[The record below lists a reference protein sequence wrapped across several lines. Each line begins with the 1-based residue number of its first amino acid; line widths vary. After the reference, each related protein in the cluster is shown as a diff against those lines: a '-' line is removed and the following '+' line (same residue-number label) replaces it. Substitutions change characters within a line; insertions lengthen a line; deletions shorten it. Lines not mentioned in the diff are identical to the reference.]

1 MGAEEVKASPPRLSE
16 EEEED
21 ICNNVVV
28 RIDGRLTKLSTT
40 ITTTRQ
46 RIVEKRKERDMQKR
60 DKNRI
65 PKVERDL
72 EENME
77 WMEDDDKKNTA
88 NNTLLSSGRRS
99 RLRERQRQ
107 PRFQIRISAPRTA
120 WLSQSSS
127 TSSHKNKRHTN
138 PNCITNFDFIPK
150 R

>member
-65 PKVERDL
+65 PKVERL
-72 EENME
+72 
-77 WMEDDDKKNTA
+77 
-88 NNTLLSSGRRS
+88 RR
-99 RLRERQRQ
+99 EYGM
-107 PRFQIRISAPRTA
+107 
-120 WLSQSSS
+120 
-127 TSSHKNKRHTN
+127 
-138 PNCITNFDFIPK
+138 DGG
-150 R
+150 